1 MQHTNFQIDGTNYL
15 LESNC
20 HQHTWP
26 RLIDK
31 VHKYLERYGKHVRKH
46 YGSDLSA
53 TSKGKTTIGGVEVH
67 FHVTINPK
75 GLNSVIERPRFG
87 CSYCKG

>member
-20 HQHTWP
+20 NQHTWP

-31 VHKYLERYGKHVRKH
+31 VHKYLERYGKHTRA
-46 YGSDLSA
+46 YFGSDLSA
-53 TSKGKTTIGGVEVH
+53 TTDGTSTINSVTVH
-67 FHVTINPK
+67 FHLTMNPK
-75 GLNSVIERPRFG
+75 GLRL
-87 CSYCKG
+87 